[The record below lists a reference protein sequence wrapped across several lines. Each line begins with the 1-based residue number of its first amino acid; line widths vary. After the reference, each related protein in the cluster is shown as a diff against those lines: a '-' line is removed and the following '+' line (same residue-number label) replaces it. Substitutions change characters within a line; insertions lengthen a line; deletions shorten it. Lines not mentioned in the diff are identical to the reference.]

1 MGILIRIVIALLVL
15 AAVVVVIGMAMPRA
29 HRAESRITLDK
40 PAEAVWAVVRN
51 PESLVGTWSE
61 LKSARR
67 VQEGGREVWEQNA
80 GGFDMRLIVQSDNP
94 PTRLVTRID
103 ADEKAAFGGTWTY
116 TLTPVGGSTTVSVVE
131 DGYVGNPVFRVMMA
145 LMGKHRTIDGYLSAL
160 ADKLDVVAKPEH
172 VP

>member
-1 MGILIRIVIALLVL
+1 VTLGMGLF
-15 AAVVVVIGMAMPRA
+15 
-29 HRAESRITLDK
+29 HRT
-40 PAEAVWAVVRN
+40 
-51 PESLVGTWSE
+51 
-61 LKSARR
+61 SAS
-67 VQEGGREVWEQNA
+67 REVWEQNA